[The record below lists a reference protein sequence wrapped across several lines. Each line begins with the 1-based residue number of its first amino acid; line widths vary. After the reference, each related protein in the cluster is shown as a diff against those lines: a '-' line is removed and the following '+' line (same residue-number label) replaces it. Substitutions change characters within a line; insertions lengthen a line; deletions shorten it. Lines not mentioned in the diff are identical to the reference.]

1 VNFHGLW
8 QRLISDTSQ
17 VFMRPTRLLTFASL
31 SGIAALSL
39 TLLGGGCSSDVRPS
53 EGPPGQ
59 TQAGVT
65 LATPGFVETTA
76 IQGLNQPTV
85 VRFASDGRVFVAEKS
100 GKIWVYD
107 TLTDTTPTL
116 FADLA
121 NRVHDFWDR
130 GLLGLTLD
138 PGFPAQPYVYVLYAY
153 DGDPG
158 GAPGKWGDLCP
169 TPPGATGDGCVIS
182 GRLSRFT
189 ANGNVAGAET
199 VLVEGWRQQYP
210 SHSTGQVEFGP
221 DGALYA
227 SGGDGA
233 SFNFVDYG
241 QDGAPLN
248 PLGDPPVAVG
258 VAQTPPSAEGGA
270 LRSQS
275 VRRTDG
281 PTLLNGSVIRV
292 NPTTGAALPDNPLF
306 ASSDENAQ
314 RIIAYGLRNPFRI
327 AARPGKSELW
337 IADVGWNNWE
347 EVNRI
352 PLGTAAPL
360 NFGWPCYEGAG
371 KQAGYDAADLA
382 QCESLYG
389 AGGQTAPYFTYA
401 HNAGVSAADGCG
413 RGSSSVTGI
422 AFYTGN
428 SYPAEYQGAMF
439 FADYSRRCIYVMSAG
454 AGGDPAPATA
464 RSFHVDADGPVFLT
478 TGPGGDLFY
487 AALTSGT
494 IQRISYLQPVAAFT
508 ATPQQG
514 QVPLIVNFDAA
525 SSLKA
530 MPGDVLSYAW
540 DLDGDGEFDD
550 ATDAEPAY
558 LYDAVANYA
567 TRLKVTDQRGISNI
581 SQPLVIKATAEPPP
595 VSTPP
600 EVFIDSPA
608 ADFQWQVGDNIAFS
622 GHASDAEDGAL
633 PASALSWQI
642 VIQHCPNGCHIH
654 DLLAYPGVASG
665 SFAAEDHEYPMHL
678 ELILTA
684 TDSSGQKRSARR
696 ALEPKTVSLV
706 FDTAPSGLELVVGS
720 TAQTTP
726 FTRRVIVGS
735 QNSVSALDPQTY
747 SGSSWKFSKWSDGL
761 ARSHALPVVTVAAR
775 YVATYV
781 PGGGLTGQYFDEL
794 AFGGTS
800 LTRIDPVID
809 FNWGAA
815 APDATLGADT
825 FSVRWTGEINADF
838 AETYLFSTTSD
849 DGVRLS
855 IDGAVVI
862 DHFDNHAP
870 TLDTGSVALT
880 PGWHPIV
887 LEYFEN
893 GGGAQIDLSWASPS
907 QPEQIVPESHLR
919 PGCAGGACTAG
930 MTCSVD
936 DLCVPQ
942 CDPSKCA
949 PSQHCL
955 ASGGGCVKLCKG
967 LACPKTDI
975 CNRGVCEDRCL
986 RVSCASGQHCTLG
999 NCVDDPPPSGT
1010 GGAGAGGAGGEA
1022 GATGGAGNGEAGATG
1037 EAGAN
1042 SATGGAPSPND
1053 GGAGGAT
1060 PGAAGTPSPPNE
1072 AGAPS
1077 QGLAGEGA
1085 GGRPPVLA
1093 GGGAPDAG
1101 AATEPGGGTGEPGEQ
1116 PSAGEPSASGAS
1128 SGGEAGANGGGSSGN
1143 GGSSGGCSC
1152 KAAGGEPNSSG
1163 SFGGLALALGLAV
1176 ARRRRR

>member
-1 VNFHGLW
+1 
-8 QRLISDTSQ
+8 
-17 VFMRPTRLLTFASL
+17 MRPPRLLTFASL
-31 SGIAALSL
+31 SGVAALSL
-39 TLLGGGCSSDVRPS
+39 SFTLLGGGCSSEPEPS
-53 EGPPGQ
+53 EGPSGQ
-59 TQAGVT
+59 TQVGLT
-65 LATPGFVETTA
+65 LATPGFVETTV

-85 VRFASDGRVFVAEKS
+85 VRFASDGRVFVAEKG

-116 FADLA
+116 FANLA
-121 NRVHDFWDR
+121 DRVHDFWDR

-138 PGFPAQPYVYVLYAY
+138 PSFPAQPYVYVLYAY

-158 GAPGKWGDLCP
+158 GAAGKWGDVCP

-258 VAQTPPSAEGGA
+258 AAQTPPTAEGGA

-275 VRRTDG
+275 LRRTNG

-292 NPTTGAALPDNPLF
+292 NPTTGAGLPDNPLA

-327 AARPGKSELW
+327 AARPNKSELW

-352 PLGTAAPL
+352 PLGAAAPL

-371 KQAGYDAADLA
+371 KQAGYDAAGLTL
-382 QCESLYG
+382 CESLYS
-389 AGGQTAPYFTYA
+389 AGGQTAPYFAYA
-401 HNAGVSAADGCG
+401 HNGGVSATDGCG

-428 SYPAEYQGAMF
+428 NYPAEYQGAMF
-439 FADYSRRCIYVMSAG
+439 FADYSRRCIYVMQAG

-478 TGPGGDLFY
+478 TGPGGDLYY

-494 IQRISYLQPVAAFT
+494 IQRISYLRPVAAIT
-508 ATPQQG
+508 ATPKQG
-514 QVPLIVNFDAA
+514 QVPLIVNFDA
-525 SSLKA
+525 STSVKA
-530 MPGDVLSYAW
+530 LPTDVLSYEW
-540 DLDGDGEFDD
+540 DLDGDGDFDD
-550 ATDAEPAY
+550 STDAEPAY
-558 LYDAVANYA
+558 LYDAIANYSV
-567 TRLKVTDQRGISNI
+567 RLKVTDQRGISDV
-581 SQPLVIKATAEPPP
+581 SPPLVIKATAEPPP
-595 VSTPP
+595 VTTPP
-600 EVFIDSPA
+600 EVFIDTPA
-608 ADFQWQVGDNIAFS
+608 ADFEWVVGEPINFS
-622 GHASDAEDGAL
+622 GHASDAEDGDL

-642 VIQHCPNGCHIH
+642 VIQHCPDGCHIH
-654 DLLAYPGVASG
+654 DLLQYPGVASG
-665 SFAAEDHEYPMHL
+665 TFPAEDHEYPMHL

-684 TDSSGQKRSARR
+684 TDSSGQKRTARR
-696 ALEPKTVSLV
+696 PLEPKTVSLV

-735 QNSVSALDPQTY
+735 QNSVSAPDPQAY
-747 SGSSWKFSKWSDGL
+747 GGGSWKFSKWSDGL
-761 ARSHALPVVTVAAR
+761 ARSHALPVVTVGAR
-775 YVATYV
+775 YVATYL
-781 PGGGLTGQYFDEL
+781 PGGGLTGQYFDAL
-794 AFGGTS
+794 GFAGTP
-800 LTRIDPVID
+800 LTRVDPAID
-809 FNWGAA
+809 FNWGGD

-825 FSVRWTGEINADF
+825 FSVRWTGEIKADF
-838 AETYLFSTTSD
+838 AETYAFSTTSD

-855 IDGAVVI
+855 VDGGVVI
-862 DHFDNHAP
+862 DNFVNHAP
-870 TLDTGSVALT
+870 TLDTGSLALT
-880 PGWHPIV
+880 AGWHPIV

-893 GGGAQIDLSWASPS
+893 GGGAQIDLSWSSPS

-919 PGCAGGACTAG
+919 PGCASGACATG
-930 MTCSVD
+930 FSCSAD
-936 DLCVPQ
+936 NLCVPL
-942 CDPSKCA
+942 CDPTQC
-949 PSQHCL
+949 PSSRHCTVS
-955 ASGGGCVKLCKG
+955 AAACVNLCTG
-967 LACPKTDI
+967 VACRTSEVCRK
-975 CNRGVCEDRCL
+975 GVCEDACL
-986 RVSCASGQHCTLG
+986 RVTCGSGQHCTLG
-999 NCVDDPPPSGT
+999 TCVDDPPSGT
-1010 GGAGAGGAGGEA
+1010 GGAGGEAGSGGEAGGGSALGGAGGVP
-1022 GATGGAGNGEAGATG
+1022 GDTG
-1037 EAGAN
+1037 EAGAGGAIPVEGLAGSDGGGQPSEP
-1042 SATGGAPSPND
+1042 SAGAPNAGGNPPVSSGGAPS
-1053 GGAGGAT
+1053 
-1060 PGAAGTPSPPNE
+1060 

-1077 QGLAGEGA
+1077 
-1085 GGRPPVLA
+1085 
-1093 GGGAPDAG
+1093 
-1101 AATEPGGGTGEPGEQ
+1101 
-1116 PSAGEPSASGAS
+1116 SGEPSAGAPSSGEPSAGAPS
-1128 SGGEAGANGGGSSGN
+1128 AGAPGEANGGSPDPGHQPVGGEPTTNNGGATSGGEAGANSGPGSGGSGGN
-1143 GGSSGGCSC
+1143 SNGCSC
-1152 KAAGGEPNSSG
+1152 KTAGGSPNHSG
-1163 SFGGLALALGLAV
+1163 LVGSLALALGLAV